1 MCWQGVD
8 AVSKILGLD
17 LGARTIGI
25 AISDNLEMIAS
36 AVETF
41 RFREEDYDS
50 ALKRVSEVV
59 KEKNVSKIVLG
70 YPKHMNGD
78 IGDKA
83 LLCEDFK
90 KKLEDVLNIEVVL
103 VDERWTTKLA
113 QNRLL
118 EFDLSRNKRKK
129 IIDKMA
135 AVVILQNYLDGKR
148 GGK

>member
-1 MCWQGVD
+1 MG
-8 AVSKILGLD
+8 KILGLD
-17 LGARTIGI
+17 LGTRTIGI
-25 AISDNLEMIAS
+25 AISDSLELIAS
-36 AVETF
+36 ALETF
-41 RFREEDYDS
+41 RFREDDFES
-50 ALKRVSEVV
+50 ALKRVVEIVN
-59 KEKNVSKIVLG
+59 EKKVYKIVLG

-83 LLCEDFK
+83 LLCEEFRQKIIDE
-90 KKLEDVLNIEVVL
+90 LGIEVVL
-103 VDERWTTKLA
+103 MDERWTTKLA

-135 AVVILQNYLDGKR
+135 AVVILQNYLDGNR

>member
-1 MCWQGVD
+1 M
-8 AVSKILGLD
+8 SKILGLD

-25 AISDNLEMIAS
+25 AISDNLELIAS
-36 AVETF
+36 AVETY
-41 RFREEDYDS
+41 RFKEEDYDS
-50 ALKRVSEVV
+50 ALNRVVDIV
-59 KEKNVSKIVLG
+59 NEKKVSKIVLG

-78 IGDKA
+78 VGDKA
-83 LLCEDFK
+83 ILCENFRG
-90 KKLEDVLNIEVVL
+90 KLIEKLNLEVIL
-103 VDERWTTKLA
+103 IDERWTTKLA

-135 AVVILQNYLDGKR
+135 AVVILQNYLDSNR

>member
-1 MCWQGVD
+1 MG
-8 AVSKILGLD
+8 KILGLD
-17 LGARTIGI
+17 LGTRTIGI
-25 AISDNLEMIAS
+25 AISDSLEMIAS
-36 AVETF
+36 AVETH
-41 RFREEDYDS
+41 RFREDDFDS
-50 ALKRVSEVV
+50 ALKRVIDIVN
-59 KEKNVSKIVLG
+59 EKKVTKIVLG

-90 KKLEDVLNIEVVL
+90 SKLEDRLGLEVVL
-103 VDERWTTKLA
+103 IDERWTTKLA

-118 EFDLSRNKRKK
+118 EFDLSRNKRKQ

-135 AVVILQNYLDGKR
+135 AVVILQNYLDSNK

>member
-1 MCWQGVD
+1 M
-8 AVSKILGLD
+8 SKILGLD
-17 LGARTIGI
+17 LGTRTVGI

-36 AVETF
+36 AVETY
-41 RFREEDYDS
+41 RFREDDFDS
-50 ALKRVSEVV
+50 ALNRVIEIVN
-59 KEKNVSKIVLG
+59 EKKVNKIILG

-78 IGDKA
+78 VGEKA
-83 LLCEDFK
+83 ILCEQFK
-90 KKLEDVLNIEVVL
+90 VRLEEKLNIEVVL
-103 VDERWTTKLA
+103 FDERWTTKLA

-148 GGK
+148 GEF